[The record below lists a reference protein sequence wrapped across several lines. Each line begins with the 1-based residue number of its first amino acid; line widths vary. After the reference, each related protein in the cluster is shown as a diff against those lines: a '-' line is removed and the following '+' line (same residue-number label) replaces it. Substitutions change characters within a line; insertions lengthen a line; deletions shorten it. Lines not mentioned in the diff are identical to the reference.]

1 MAEPHLHALPT
12 DPLGTP
18 SGLDPLIAQKLW
30 RNPCWFSFRINY
42 VALHFNIPVYGWIEK
57 TYDLARPEFVVLY
70 SLGLQ
75 GGVAARD
82 ICASSGF
89 PKPTIS
95 RAIQRL
101 LKRKLIRRDADARDH
116 RSYVLNIT
124 AAGKS
129 IFDETMPVMVERE
142 RTMLSRLTP
151 GERSMLSELLAKVV
165 FDTPNWPTTINEGDN
180 PT

>member
-1 MAEPHLHALPT
+1 MPEPHLHALSN

-57 TYDLARPEFVVLY
+57 TFDLTRPEFVVLY

-95 RAIQRL
+95 RAIQQL
-101 LKRKLIRRDADARDH
+101 LKRKLISRDADARDQ

-124 AAGKS
+124 PAGRS
-129 IFDETMPVMVERE
+129 IFDAAMPVMVERE
-142 RTMLSRLTP
+142 RIMLARLTP
-151 GERSMLSELLAKVV
+151 GERSILSELLAKVV
-165 FDTPNWPTTINEGDN
+165 FDTPNWPTTIHPEEQAS
-180 PT
+180 